1 MALSGR
7 HRVGES
13 LKVET
18 SLERKRY
25 YDMERKKI
33 RHYSALLDSNSLIRD
48 VFSTAHN

>member
-18 SLERKRY
+18 SLQ
-25 YDMERKKI
+25 YDTERKKI

>member
-13 LKVET
+13 LKIET
-18 SLERKRY
+18 SLEMKRY
-25 YDMERKKI
+25 DTERKKI
-33 RHYSALLDSNSLIRD
+33 RHYSALLDSNSLRD

>member
-13 LKVET
+13 LKIET
-18 SLERKRY
+18 SLEMKRY
-25 YDMERKKI
+25 DTERKKI